1 MTHIELTAPAQQKRT
16 RSRITG
22 RKCAHCGSQKTSE
35 WRMGPEGRGTLC
47 NACGLRYRKKLKAN
61 QPPKAKAASSSAP
74 NPISLLLNSGN
85 DQPNTDTSEG
95 DD

>member
-1 MTHIELTAPAQQKRT
+1 
-16 RSRITG
+16 
-22 RKCAHCGSQKTSE
+22 
-35 WRMGPEGRGTLC
+35 MGPEGRGTLC

-61 QPPKAKAASSSAP
+61 QPPKAKAASSSSSSAP

-85 DQPNTDTSEG
+85 DQQPNTDTSEG